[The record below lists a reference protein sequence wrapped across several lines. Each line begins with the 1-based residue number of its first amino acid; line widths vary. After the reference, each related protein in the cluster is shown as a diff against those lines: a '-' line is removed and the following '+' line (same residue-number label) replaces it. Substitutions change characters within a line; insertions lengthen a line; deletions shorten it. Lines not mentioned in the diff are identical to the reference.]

1 MAFRFPV
8 RVYFSDTDAGG
19 IVYHGRYLD
28 FAEHARTE
36 LFRKACSLVAER
48 DGDASDEVS
57 QRELLSRDTAFVVKS
72 VSIDYKKPGLLD
84 DLLEVVT
91 EIEDCKRFSMTFLQQ
106 VTRDG
111 EVLAELRV
119 RVASISVSTH
129 RPQLIPSWLPEII
142 EVL

>member
-119 RVASISVSTH
+119 RVASISVSMH

>member
-119 RVASISVSTH
+119 RVASISVFTH